1 MKLSE
6 ISYPQTAAQLNEH
19 LAKTFG
25 TKFKLEN
32 FTLEQLEDRRNRV
45 RTKIRSIE
53 TMESYDKTNTEEY
66 NKNKMFLDVLNA
78 EIGERQFNESVEEG
92 VKTHRLKEGPSMS
105 RVPTVGKPKAKAPG
119 KPTTT
124 GMAMGM
130 KPGPST
136 NIDIGAILDD
146 ASARIMRGMKKAG
159 GNIQQANKEI
169 ENFKLRFMSMWKKT
183 QKAPPRT
190 QQVNSMYDEG
200 IMYTQGSTLRE
211 GAEEQAE
218 LVMAAKKLVDN
229 VSGWL
234 EDVSEMQSKE
244 LLKLQ
249 DAIRDEL
256 GQEQSQA
263 FADSVKP
270 TLEALY
276 QALEASRTAL
286 NQGVVLLT
294 GEGAEEPQMGA
305 EPAPEGEME
314 PTVDAEAGMEAG
326 MEAEMGAEPG
336 DEFAGAEAAGGGMEM
351 AGREQRESVGH
362 LSRNL
367 GKILSSKKK

>member
-1 MKLSE
+1 MKLAE

-25 TKFKLEN
+25 TKFNLEN
-32 FTLEQLEDRRNRV
+32 FTLEQLEDRRNKI

-78 EIGERQFNESVEEG
+78 EIGERHFNESVEEG
-92 VKTHRLKEGPSMS
+92 VRSHRLKEGPSMS
-105 RVPTVGKPKAKAPG
+105 RVPTVGKPKAQVPG

-124 GMAMGM
+124 GMKMGM

-136 NIDIGAILDD
+136 NIPLGKYAAD
-146 ASARIMRGMKKAG
+146 AKARFMRGVNKAG
-159 GNIQQANKEI
+159 VGLDALEKEWDAMM
-169 ENFKLRFMSMWKKT
+169 LRLNHHWKKT

-200 IMYTQGSTLRE
+200 IMYTQGSHLAE

-244 LLKLQ
+244 MLKLQ

-336 DEFAGAEAAGGGMEM
+336 DEFAGAEAAGGGTEM
-351 AGREQRESVGH
+351 AGREQRESITH

>member
-32 FTLEQLEDRRNRV
+32 FTLEQLEDRRNRI

-92 VKTHRLKEGPSMS
+92 LKTHRLKEGPSMS
-105 RVPTVGKPKAKAPG
+105 RVPTVGKPKAQAPG

-124 GMAMGM
+124 GMKMGM

-159 GNIQQANKEI
+159 GNLQQANKEI
-169 ENFKLRFMSMWKKT
+169 ENFKLRFMSMWNKT

-190 QQVNSMYDEG
+190 QQVNSMYDES
-200 IMYTQGSTLRE
+200 IVYTKGSKIRE
-211 GAEEQAE
+211 GAQEQAE
-218 LVMAAKKLVDN
+218 LVMASKELADTVGK
-229 VSGWL
+229 WL
-234 EDVSEMQSKE
+234 QDTAEMQSE
-244 LLKLQ
+244 SMLKLT

-256 GQEQSQA
+256 GQEQ
-263 FADSVKP
+263 ADSFQNAVKP

-286 NQGVVLLT
+286 TQGVSLLT
-294 GEGAEEPQMGA
+294 GEGAPADAMGA
-305 EPAPEGEME
+305 EAPVEGGDEMAAEPGME
-314 PTVDAEAGMEAG
+314 PIEGGE
-326 MEAEMGAEPG
+326 EMGAEMG
-336 DEFAGAEAAGGGMEM
+336 DEFAGAEAAGGGMAPE
-351 AGREQRESVGH
+351 GREQRESRIP
-362 LSRNL
+362 LSHQL
-367 GKILSSKKK
+367 GTILSSKKK